1 MRFSHFFID
10 RPIFASVIS
19 VLIMLIGGVSYL
31 SLPVSQYPAIVPPS
45 VQITATYPGAS
56 AQIIADTVAT
66 PIEQEVNGVEGM
78 LYMTSQSTADGG
90 LSITVT
96 FETGTDVDTAQVLV
110 QNRVAR
116 AEPRLPEV
124 VRSLGVVTQKSSPDF
139 LMVIHMISPD
149 NIYDQLYISNYA
161 SLQVKDQVS
170 RVEGVGLV
178 RVVGARDY
186 SMRIWIDT
194 EKAAE
199 LNLTASEI
207 VAALRGQNIQV
218 ASGTVNQAPVAT
230 QNAFEL
236 SVQTQGRLTAP
247 EQFENII
254 LRGSANGQGGV
265 IRVRD
270 IARAELGAQSYS
282 TNAYLDNQPAVA
294 MPVLQLPGS
303 NALETADSVLALM
316 EKLSVDFPDGL
327 EYRVIYNPTAFVAE
341 SVDEVY
347 RTLFEA
353 TLLVVLVVFVFLQ
366 SLRASVIPIMA
377 IPISLIGTFFV
388 MQIFGFSLNNLS
400 LFGLVLAIGIVVDD
414 AIVVVE
420 NIERQIEDGLSPK
433 EAAYASMD
441 EVSGALIAT
450 ALVLL
455 AVFIPTAFVA
465 GITGAFYQQFAVTI
479 ATATV
484 VSALVSLTLSPA
496 MARLLLKPKDK
507 KGGLAV
513 WQKPMR
519 KFFDVFNAGF
529 ERLTAH
535 YGNLVSR
542 LVRFTGLV
550 MLIFVG
556 LLFLTGLQFTRV
568 PAGFIPDQ
576 DQGYLISAVSLPQGA
591 ALDRTDEVVRKMGEI
606 ALADPAVA
614 HVAQF
619 AGFNGANFTS
629 ASNAGGIFIIL
640 EEFSKRDNYRVVQQ
654 RLQRAMAKSIDAGR
668 VLLIIPPPVRGVGNG
683 SGFKMMV
690 QDRAGLGLPAL
701 QKAATDLMI
710 AANQDPKLENTFT
723 LFEVSTPQIYLDIDR
738 QKAELMGVPVG
749 NIFDALEIYLGSAFI
764 NDFNY
769 LGRTFRVTAQADA
782 RFRDDLTDLDLY
794 YTRNQLG
801 QMVPLG
807 TVAQARNITGPSRVQ
822 RYNLFP
828 AAAVQGQPSA
838 GISTGEALARMEEL
852 AAEILPQGMNFEWT
866 ELAYQQKQTGNTA
879 GLIFALSVVFVFLVL
894 AAQYESLTLP
904 LSVIL
909 IVPMTILFGITGT
922 SIAGLSNNILTQIG
936 FIVLIAL
943 AAKNAILIVEFA
955 RQIEDTGKTRFQAAV
970 EASRLR
976 LRPILMTSLAFIL
989 GVLPLV
995 LAKGA
1000 GAEMRVSL
1008 GVVVFSGMLGVTLF
1022 GLLLTPVFYVL
1033 ARWPHRQ
1040 KELEQAVD
1048 AKPKAS
1054 PAAMPTT
1061 SEGPAT

>member
-1 MRFSHFFID
+1 
-10 RPIFASVIS
+10 
-19 VLIMLIGGVSYL
+19 
-31 SLPVSQYPAIVPPS
+31 
-45 VQITATYPGAS
+45 
-56 AQIIADTVAT
+56 
-66 PIEQEVNGVEGM
+66 
-78 LYMTSQSTADGG
+78 
-90 LSITVT
+90 
-96 FETGTDVDTAQVLV
+96 
-110 QNRVAR
+110 
-116 AEPRLPEV
+116 
-124 VRSLGVVTQKSSPDF
+124 
-139 LMVIHMISPD
+139 MISPN

-161 SLQVKDQVS
+161 SLQVKDQIS
-170 RVEGVGLV
+170 RVEGVGNV

-194 EKAAE
+194 ERAGE
-199 LNLTASEI
+199 LDLTASEI
-207 VAALRGQNIQV
+207 VAALRAQNIQV
-218 ASGTVNQAPVAT
+218 ASGTVNQAPVPT

-236 SVQTQGRLTAP
+236 SVQTQGRLSAP
-247 EQFENII
+247 EQFENIV
-254 LRGSANGQGGV
+254 LRGSPNGEGGV

-282 TNAYLDNQPAVA
+282 TNAYMDNQPAVA

-303 NALETADSVLALM
+303 NALQTADKVLDLL
-316 EKLSVDFPDGL
+316 EELSADFPEGL
-327 EYRVIYNPTAFVAE
+327 EYRVIYNPTTFVEE

-353 TLLVVLVVFVFLQ
+353 TLLVVLVIFIFLQ
-366 SLRASVIPIMA
+366 NLRASVIPILA
-377 IPISLIGTFFV
+377 IPISLVGTFFI
-388 MQIFGFSLNNLS
+388 MQMFGFSLNNLS

-420 NIERQIEDGLSPK
+420 NVERQIENGLTPQ
-433 EAAYASMD
+433 EAAYTSMD

-450 ALVLL
+450 SLVLL
-455 AVFIPTAFVA
+455 AVFVPTAFVA

-484 VSALVSLTLSPA
+484 VSTIVSLTLSPA
-496 MARLLLKPKDK
+496 LCRLLLKPKHDK
-507 KGGLAV
+507 NSTSF
-513 WQKPMR
+513 WQKPLR
-519 KFFDVFNAGF
+519 VAFSVFNKGF
-529 ERLTAH
+529 ERLTSL
-535 YGNLVSR
+535 YGRFVSR
-542 LVRFTGLV
+542 LVRMTTMV
-550 MLIFVG
+550 MLVFAG
-556 LLFLTGLQFTRV
+556 LLFLTGFQFTRV

-576 DQGYLISAVSLPQGA
+576 DQGVLISAVSLPQGA
-591 ALDRTDEVVRKMGEI
+591 SLERTDEIIRRMGEI

-619 AGFNGANFTS
+619 AGFNAANFTN
-629 ASNAGGIFIIL
+629 ASNAGGMFIIL
-640 EEFSKRDNYRVVQQ
+640 EDFSERDNYKVVQK
-654 RLQRAMAKSIDAGR
+654 RLNVEMAKNIDAGR
-668 VLLIIPPPVRGVGNG
+668 VLVIIPPPVRGVGNG

-701 QKAATDLMI
+701 QKAAFNLMI
-710 AANQDPKLENTFT
+710 AANQDPMLENTFT
-723 LFEVSTPQIYLDIDR
+723 LFEVSTPQIFLDIDR

-782 RFRDDLTDLDLY
+782 RFRDDLNDLDLY

-801 QMVPLG
+801 QRVPLG
-807 TVAQARNITGPSRVQ
+807 ALAEARNITGSSRVQ

-828 AAAVQGQPSA
+828 AAAVQGQPANGVS
-838 GISTGEALARMEEL
+838 SSEALIRMEEL
-852 AAEILPQGMNFEWT
+852 ANEVLPQGIGFEWT

-879 GLIFALSVVFVFLVL
+879 GLIFLLSVVFVFLVL

-922 SIAGLSNNILTQIG
+922 SIMGLSNNILTQIG

-955 RQIEDTGKTRFQAAV
+955 RQIEDTNKTRFEAAV
-970 EASRLR
+970 EAARLR

-1033 ARWPHRQ
+1033 ARWPHR
-1040 KELEQAVD
+1040 KKKLEANEKTAA
-1048 AKPKAS
+1048 AKKLTAPIGAG
-1054 PAAMPTT
+1054 T
-1061 SEGPAT
+1061 

>member
-1 MRFSHFFID
+1 MRFSRFFID

-19 VLIMLIGGVSYL
+19 TLILLIGAISYL
-31 SLPVSQYPAIVPPS
+31 GLPVSQYPAIVPPS

-56 AQIIADTVAT
+56 AETIADTVAT

-78 LYMTSQSTADGG
+78 LYMTSQSTADGA

-110 QNRVAR
+110 QNRVSR

-124 VRSLGVVTQKSSPDF
+124 VRNLGVVTEKSSPDF
-139 LMVIHMISPD
+139 LMVIHMVSPD
-149 NIYDQLYISNYA
+149 DVYDQLYISNYA
-161 SLQVKDQVS
+161 SLQVKDEVS
-170 RVEGVGLV
+170 RVEGVAKV

-194 EKAAE
+194 ERAAE
-199 LNLTASEI
+199 LDLTASEI
-207 VAALRGQNIQV
+207 VAALREQNIQV
-218 ASGTVNQAPVAT
+218 ASGTVNQAPVPT
-230 QNAFEL
+230 KNAFEL

-247 EQFENII
+247 EQFENIV

-270 IARAELGAQSYS
+270 IARAELGAESYS
-282 TNAYLDNQPAVA
+282 TNAYMDEQPAVA

-303 NALETADSVLALM
+303 NALETADNVLALM
-316 EKLSVDFPDGL
+316 ERLSADFPEGL
-327 EYRVIYNPTAFVAE
+327 EYRVIYNPTAFVAD
-341 SVDEVY
+341 SVDKVY
-347 RTLFEA
+347 TTLLEA
-353 TLLVVLVVFVFLQ
+353 TLLVVLVIFLFLQ
-366 SLRASVIPIMA
+366 SLRASIIPVLA

-420 NIERQIEDGLSPK
+420 NIERQIENGLSPQ

-441 EVSGALIAT
+441 EVSGALVAT

-455 AVFIPTAFVA
+455 AVFVPTAFVA

-484 VSALVSLTLSPA
+484 ISTLVSLTLSPA
-496 MARLLLKPKDK
+496 MARLLLKPKDET
-507 KGGLAV
+507 GDVAG
-513 WQKPMR
+513 WQKPTR
-519 KFFDVFNAGF
+519 KFFDAFNAGF
-529 ERLTAH
+529 ERLTVL
-535 YGNLVSR
+535 YGDVVSR
-542 LVRFTGLV
+542 IVRSAGIV

-556 LLFLTGLQFTRV
+556 FLVLTGVQFARV

-576 DQGYLISAVSLPQGA
+576 DQGYLISAVTLPQGA
-591 ALDRTDEVVRKMGEI
+591 ALERTDEVIRKMGDV
-606 ALADPAVA
+606 ALADPAVS

-629 ASNAGGIFIIL
+629 ASNAGGMFIIL
-640 EEFSKRDNYRVVQQ
+640 EEFSKRDNYKVVQQ
-654 RLQRAMAKSIDAGR
+654 RLNKAMAKSIEAGR
-668 VLLIIPPPVRGVGNG
+668 VLVIVPPPVRGVGNG

-690 QDRAGLGLPAL
+690 QDRAGMGLPAL
-701 QKAATDLMI
+701 QKAAKDLML
-710 AANQDPKLENTFT
+710 AANKDPMLENTFT
-723 LFEVSTPQIYLDIDR
+723 LFEVSTPQVFLDIDR

-769 LGRTFRVTAQADA
+769 LGRTFQVTAQADA
-782 RFRDDLTDLDLY
+782 RFRDDLNDLNLY

-807 TVAQARNITGPSRVQ
+807 TLAEARNITGPSRVQ
-822 RYNLFP
+822 HYNLFP
-828 AAAVQGQPSA
+828 AAAVQGQA
-838 GISTGEALARMEEL
+838 ADGISSGEALARMEEL
-852 AAEILPQGMNFEWT
+852 AADILPQGMDFEWT

-904 LSVIL
+904 LAVIL

-922 SIAGLSNNILTQIG
+922 SLAGLSNNILTQIG

-955 RQIEDTGKTRFQAAV
+955 RQIEDKGKTRFQAAV
-970 EASRLR
+970 DASRLR
-976 LRPILMTSLAFIL
+976 IRPILMTSLAFIL

-995 LAKGA
+995 LAEGA

-1008 GVVVFSGMLGVTLF
+1008 GVVVFSGMLGVTFF

-1040 KELEQAVD
+1040 KEKPPTAVI
-1048 AKPKAS
+1048 PK
-1054 PAAMPTT
+1054 TT
-1061 SEGPAT
+1061 EDPVS